1 MFMPQIKP
9 KYFSDVPFVEAAKW
23 IVTGFF
29 FKLDVA
35 NNLNALAGLSPVT
48 GMEIVANRSQLP
60 GLILIEV
67 NVFSRATDI
76 ALVEG
81 SCAGPLASI

>member
-1 MFMPQIKP
+1 M
-9 KYFSDVPFVEAAKW
+9 
-23 IVTGFF
+23 
-29 FKLDVA
+29 
-35 NNLNALAGLSPVT
+35 LAGGSPVT
-48 GMEIVANRSQLP
+48 RLEIVANRSQLP

-67 NVFSRATDI
+67 NVLSRATDI

>member
-23 IVTGFF
+23 IVTGFSSSSMSRTTSM
-29 FKLDVA
+29 
-35 NNLNALAGLSPVT
+35 LAGGSPVT
-48 GMEIVANRSQLP
+48 GLEIVANRSQLP

-67 NVFSRATDI
+67 NVLSRATDI

>member
-1 MFMPQIKP
+1 M
-9 KYFSDVPFVEAAKW
+9 
-23 IVTGFF
+23 
-29 FKLDVA
+29 
-35 NNLNALAGLSPVT
+35 LAGGSPVT